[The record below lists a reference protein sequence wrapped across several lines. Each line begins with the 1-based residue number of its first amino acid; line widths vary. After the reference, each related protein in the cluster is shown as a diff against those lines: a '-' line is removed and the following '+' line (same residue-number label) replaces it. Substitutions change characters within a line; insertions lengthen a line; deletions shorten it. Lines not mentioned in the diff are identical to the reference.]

1 MKPRNPGFFPNP
13 PLWKHCDRWKLISS
27 PIMPLWKKK
36 IGVLMNI
43 WTDQHTCS
51 WKSNKYTH
59 ILSLSVS
66 YSHTHAHAQS
76 INRCR
81 WLFIRIEAELPT
93 ESKSNTTEICLIL
106 SPCRERWM
114 WNIEYLIRWDRIKMT
129 AGVCLEVMIIS
140 LEKKNHSESY
150 FAVSLCCSKMCL
162 SQNPVFRNHLLKS
175 VFALLPTSF

>member
-93 ESKSNTTEICLIL
+93 ESKSNTTDICLIL

-114 WNIEYLIRWDRIKMT
+114 WNIEYLIRWDHIKMT

-140 LEKKNHSESY
+140 LKKIILNPTLQL
-150 FAVSLCCSKMCL
+150 VSGVQKCVLNKIQYL
-162 SQNPVFRNHLLKS
+162 EIIY
-175 VFALLPTSF
+175 